1 MTSLPEAGPTLVA
14 VPGLGLRRT
23 AWDTTY
29 AALPGRRSRTVLLP
43 GFGERP
49 SRTDRLDPAVLGGRL
64 VERLS
69 PDDGPVVLLG
79 HSAGAQVVAH
89 AAAAAADRVVGLVLV
104 GPSTDPRARSWP
116 ALLGRWLR
124 TAAHERPGQLPV
136 LAWSYARTG
145 PLHGVRTMEAARH
158 DDVHETLAAVRCP
171 VLVLRGR
178 HDRICPVDWA
188 ERVAAAGPA
197 GSRVETLPVGAHM
210 VPLTHGPQVAAA
222 VAAYLR
228 ADVSGA

>member
-1 MTSLPEAGPTLVA
+1 M
-14 VPGLGLRRT
+14 PGLGLRPT
-23 AWDTTY
+23 AWETTY
-29 AALPGRRSRTVLLP
+29 AALPGRRTRTVLLP
-43 GFGERP
+43 GYGERP
-49 SRTDRLDPAVLGGRL
+49 SRGDRLDPAALGRRL
-64 VERLS
+64 VERLR
-69 PDDGPVVLLG
+69 PEDGRVVLLG

-89 AAAAAADRVVGLVLV
+89 AAAAAPERVAGLVLV

-116 ALLGRWLR
+116 ALAERWLR
-124 TAAHERPGQLPV
+124 TARFERPGQVPFL
-136 LAWSYARTG
+136 LWSYPRTGLLHIARTMD
-145 PLHGVRTMEAARH
+145 TARR
-158 DDVHETLAAVRCP
+158 DDVVATLARVRCP